1 MQPTIEQKTYRH
13 SPANHEFSTKW
24 STIFH
29 QKLKKK
35 KTNKGCRKRR
45 INRVINV
52 WKQLNNLFKVLLQYW
67 SKQVVESYWI
77 YWLAAATSIYH
88 EPPKLLVNFKFSTK
102 SSLITISTCVFYFR
116 YFYNSKLIE
125 QRTWMPQGHFPP
137 SFLLRIKFSWL
148 FYHWYTIRNSFWCC
162 DSLSYSFIR
171 CFVHSFTMEANT
183 METATM

>member
-1 MQPTIEQKTYRH
+1 MNSPPNDRPFSIKNWSRKKRTKDVGNEESIE
-13 SPANHEFSTKW
+13 SSMFENS
-24 STIFH
+24 STIYSRCCYNIGRS
-29 QKLKKK
+29 KWLK
-35 KTNKGCRKRR
+35 
-45 INRVINV
+45 VIEYIG
-52 WKQLNNLFKVLLQYW
+52 WQQQHL
-67 SKQVVESYWI
+67 STIS
-77 YWLAAATSIYH
+77 

-137 SFLLRIKFSWL
+137 SFLLQIKFSWL